1 MHAAAGMTALRH
13 GPKDLVENLERH
25 AELIDLPRIG
35 TDDNFAMPNMQLNI
49 APASPAGSGTPP
61 SIISVAHDLHII
73 QTIPSLHQSEYSV
86 AIT

>member
-49 APASPAGSGTPP
+49 SPASPVGSGKPL
-61 SIISVAHDLHII
+61 SIISIAHDLPVI
-73 QTIPSLHQSEYSV
+73 QTIPSLRQSEYSV

>member
-35 TDDNFAMPNMQLNI
+35 TDDNCAMPSMQLNI
-49 APASPAGSGTPP
+49 SPASLAGSGKPP
-61 SIISVAHDLHII
+61 SITSIAHNLHII
-73 QTIPSLHQSEYSV
+73 QTIPSLH
-86 AIT
+86 